1 MELGGGRRPVALA
14 VAAVLLPV
22 LVATIEALRRPWF
35 ATSDYGLIALQTM
48 DVPGNLPLYGVYS
61 RYGFHHP
68 GPMLFFIYA
77 VPMRLLGPNGML
89 LGAALI
95 NAAALVAAVI
105 VLDRRGK
112 RPLLVLGTLGLVVL
126 ELAAADRLADPWNP
140 WVPMLPF
147 ALALLLA
154 WSVWEHDWWSLPP
167 LVLVLSFVV
176 QTHLGYLLLAA
187 WLIGVVMIVVG
198 ASWVRRREAPPC
210 PPRILVVSA
219 AVGLVAWALPLW
231 DLVVGDPGNLRLIA
245 SHVLHSTESKV
256 GATEAAHLI
265 GRELGWLPPA
275 LGGAEPL
282 QPLVG
287 ALVGRSLLAALPFLL
302 VVVGA
307 AVLAWRRRD
316 WPPLRLLG
324 VVGGGL
330 AVGWFSITRYEG
342 PAYPYLVRWLWPLVV
357 LGLVAAGWTL
367 QRAVVDR
374 STSGRSSSRDHSPRN
389 RYALIAGV
397 VVIAGVS
404 VAAAVAAGRAPRP
417 NASFSVELEALADP
431 VAAAVR
437 GRGTVVMDQWGGWGE
452 EQTGIV
458 AELERRGVRVFVP
471 DTEAFAYGA
480 SRTVGDRV
488 VDGVLVVAAEEGRVA
503 RRAGAGPAG
512 GILVASFDPLDPD
525 ERVEADAL
533 AARAARALLAE
544 AAGLPTNDPL
554 TAEEQERL
562 RAYTDRG
569 RPVDVYLDP
578 AT

>member
-1 MELGGGRRPVALA
+1 VELGGGRRPVALA

-198 ASWVRRREAPPC
+198 ASWVRRREAPSC